1 MENLQKQFDFVS
13 VTQIVRLKKFGMESC
28 KPVSTPLEPGRKF
41 QQLAP
46 SDEPFDVQTYQ
57 QAIGCL
63 TYISTATR
71 PDIAAAVGVLS
82 QYRLCQSQ
90 VRITGWA

>member
-1 MENLQKQFDFVS
+1 MNQARQRVQNILLLLLTLTISQPNYLDKV
-13 VTQIVRLKKFGMESC
+13 LKKFGMENC

-57 QAIGCL
+57 QAIGPERHGSPH
-63 TYISTATR
+63 IGQERHSSPHIR
-71 PDIAAAVGVLS
+71 H
-82 QYRLCQSQ
+82 
-90 VRITGWA
+90 